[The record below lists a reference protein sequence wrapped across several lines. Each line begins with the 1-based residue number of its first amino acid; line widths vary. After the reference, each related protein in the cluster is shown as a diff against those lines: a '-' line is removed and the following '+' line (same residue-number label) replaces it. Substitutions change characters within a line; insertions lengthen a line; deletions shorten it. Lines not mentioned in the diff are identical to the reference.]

1 MKRKHYFVALL
12 AATSVAA
19 LLAPAGLRAQEAGA
33 TQLDPIDVRGASGR
47 GAVAGATAEA
57 GPVGPIDARGLL
69 PAELQDFAGSAD
81 RVTSQDLEVERPLTT
96 HDALRNVP
104 GVATVSDD
112 GFARHGGISLRG
124 SPFRRSR
131 KVLVMEDGVPV
142 NFSPYLD
149 ASTHYTPPPERIESI
164 EVLKGPL
171 VNYGP
176 LNNHGVVNFRNL
188 SPFGPNEAVFSAGIG
203 HTEGAD
209 KNFNNMRHAHT
220 RQTFDNVGVVL
231 SYSGLN
237 AGGSWDAEKLG
248 YNDFYGA
255 VGIRGDKQ
263 DLTFSGGYFRQRDQ
277 YDEDNFSGTFADFK
291 RFRHDKKGAADA
303 GFFPVSCG
311 VCYDLST
318 YNADYFRA
326 QVAHNYYIDSKTT
339 VSTRIYGNSHER
351 ARFYVSEDSVN
362 PPSDFVMEG
371 RDRLYENYGADSRI
385 EFADLPFFGGMT
397 HTVQAGVRYEEHFF
411 DNRNRLGA
419 TNEVLDLS
427 NRGFD
432 DGTQKL
438 TANSFATF
446 AQSAIHVTPD
456 FTLVP
461 GIRLERYKIGF
472 RDLEDSANNGN
483 TDYFQALPMLAF
495 SWEFA
500 PVTTLYGGYHRGL
513 SPHLVRDL
521 LEADSGY
528 IPPQKEV
535 GDNFQVGVRSKAVR
549 GFTFDVAY
557 FHNDIKNYQFGEA
570 FQSDSGDR
578 VFSSLDKVRFDGGE
592 FSARLD
598 SRAFVESPWNL
609 YGEGVYTYVNSKI
622 VKGTGEGDV
631 SAAGNEVPESMKH
644 TANLTLGVQHNT
656 GFDASFSWTYRGA
669 FYTDA
674 LNLPTN
680 ALDVEEG
687 KVKGVWLLSARA
699 SYKVTPELTAWVS
712 GQNLADKFYVSDRSD
727 GAKPGIGRTMMAG
740 LTYKFNPAPASAP
753 LVTKY

>member
-1 MKRKHYFVALL
+1 MKKKQQIVALL
-12 AATSVAA
+12 AAASAAA
-19 LLAPAGLRAQEAGA
+19 LLAPSGLRAQEGGA
-33 TQLDPIDVRGASGR
+33 TQLAPIDVRGASA
-47 GAVAGATAEA
+47 GAPVAGASAEA
-57 GPVGPIDARGLL
+57 GPVGPIDARQLL
-69 PAELQDFAGSAD
+69 PADIQDFAGSAA
-81 RVTSQDLEVERPLTT
+81 RVTSQDLESERPLTT

-112 GFARHGGISLRG
+112 GFSRHGGISLRG

-149 ASTHYTPPPERIESI
+149 ASTHYTPPVERIESI

-188 SPFGPNEAVFSAGIG
+188 SPFGSDETVFSAGIG
-203 HTEGAD
+203 ATEGAD
-209 KNFNNMRHAHT
+209 KNINNMRHAHT
-220 RQTFDNVGVVL
+220 RHTFDNVGVVL

-237 AGGSWDAEKLG
+237 AGGSWDVENLG

-255 VGIRGDKQ
+255 LGIRGDNQ
-263 DLTFSGGYFRQRDQ
+263 DLTVSGGYFRQRDR
-277 YDEDNFSGTFADFK
+277 YDEDNFSGTLADFK
-291 RFRHDKKGAADA
+291 KFRHDKKAAADA
-303 GFFPVSCG
+303 GHFPVSCG
-311 VCYDLST
+311 VCYEWSN
-318 YNADYFRA
+318 YNADYYRIQA
-326 QVAHNYYIDSKTT
+326 AHNLYINSKTT
-339 VSTRIYGNSHER
+339 LSTRLYGNSHDR

-371 RDRLYENYGADSRI
+371 RDRLYENYGGDSRI

-411 DNRNRLGA
+411 DNKNRIGS
-419 TNEVLDLS
+419 TNDRLDFG
-427 NRGFD
+427 NRGSD
-432 DGTQKL
+432 DGSQKL
-438 TANSFATF
+438 TADSFATF
-446 AQSAIHVTPD
+446 AQSAIKITPD

-461 GIRLERYKIGF
+461 GVRLERYKIGF

-483 TDYFQALPMLAF
+483 TDYLQVLPMLSFA
-495 SWEFA
+495 WEFA

-528 IPPQKEV
+528 IPPQKEI
-535 GDNFQVGVRSKAVR
+535 GDNFQVGVRTKAVR
-549 GFTFDVAY
+549 GLTFDVAY
-557 FHNDIKNYQFGEA
+557 FHNDIRNYQFGEA
-570 FQSDSGDR
+570 FQSEGGDR

-592 FSARLD
+592 LSARLD
-598 SRAFVESPWNL
+598 SNAFTNSPWNF

-622 VKGTGEGDV
+622 VKGTGEGDI

-644 TANLTLGVQHNT
+644 TANLTLGTQHVS
-656 GFDASFSWTYRGA
+656 GFDASVSLTHRGGY
-669 FYTDA
+669 FTDA
-674 LNLPTN
+674 LNLPMN
-680 ALDVEEG
+680 PLDVSEG
-687 KVKGVWLLSARA
+687 KVEGVWLLSARA
-699 SYKVTPELTAWVS
+699 SYKVTKELTAWVS
-712 GQNLADKFYVSDRSD
+712 GQNLTDKFYVTDRSD
-727 GAKPGIGRTMMAG
+727 GAKPGIGRTVMAG
-740 LTYKFNPAPASAP
+740 LTLKFNPAPAAR